1 MQKFKI
7 LMSFFAVVLLA
18 GVLAGCTLTQ
28 TKDQAIV
35 TKESPQETEKVTP
48 EPTEEVVEETS
59 EVSDQNSTVKEFE
72 IESFTKIVDGQYFPQ
87 FSKKEITVNKGDK
100 VRLKINTTSGMH
112 NIKIDEFNVLA
123 ETPTGEVTVVEFVAD
138 QAGEFVYYCAKPG
151 HRALGQWGTL
161 KVVE

>member
-7 LMSFFAVVLLA
+7 VMSFFAVVVLA
-18 GVLAGCTLTQ
+18 GVLSGCILTQ

-35 TKESPQETEKVTP
+35 VEENPQGTEEQV
-48 EPTEEVVEETS
+48 TEEVAKENN
-59 EVSDQNSTVKEFE
+59 EVDESNSAVQEFE
-72 IESFTKIVDGQYFPQ
+72 MESFTEIIDGQYFPQ

-100 VRLKINTTSGMH
+100 VRLKINATSGMH

-123 ETPTGEVTVVEFVAD
+123 ETPIGEVTVVEFVAN

-161 KVVE
+161 KVIE

>member
-7 LMSFFAVVLLA
+7 VMSFFAVVVLA
-18 GVLAGCTLTQ
+18 GVLSGCILTQ

-35 TKESPQETEKVTP
+35 VEENPQGTEEQV
-48 EPTEEVVEETS
+48 TEEVAKENN
-59 EVSDQNSTVKEFE
+59 EVDESNSAVQEFE
-72 IESFTKIVDGQYFPQ
+72 MESFTEIIDGQYFPQ

-123 ETPTGEVTVVEFVAD
+123 ETPTGEVTVVEFVAN

-161 KVVE
+161 KVIE

>member
-18 GVLAGCTLTQ
+18 PVLAGCTLTQ

-35 TKESPQETEKVTP
+35 VEENTPGTEKVTE
-48 EPTEEVVEETS
+48 EPTDEVAEENN
-59 EVSDQNSTVKEFE
+59 EVGESNSAVKEFE
-72 IESFTKIVDGQYFPQ
+72 MESFTKIVDGQYFPQ
-87 FSKKEITVNKGDK
+87 FSKKEITVKKGDT
-100 VRLKINTTSGMH
+100 VRLKINATSGMH
-112 NIKIDEFNVLA
+112 NFKIDEFDVLA

-151 HRALGQWGTL
+151 HRALGHWGTL